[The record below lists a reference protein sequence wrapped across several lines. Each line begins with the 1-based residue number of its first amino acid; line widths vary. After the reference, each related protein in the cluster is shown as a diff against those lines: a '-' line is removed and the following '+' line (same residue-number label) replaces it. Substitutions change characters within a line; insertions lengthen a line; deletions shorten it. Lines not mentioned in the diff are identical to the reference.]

1 MDTVI
6 LNTIINLAAIAF
18 GFEAGRWSHG
28 LLKPG
33 QRVKVNGC
41 SGLFLERK
49 YLVRWHDGK
58 ETLEEEWRLQ

>member
-1 MDTVI
+1 MMDTVI
-6 LNTIINLAAIAF
+6 LNTIINLAAIAL
-18 GFEAGRWSHG
+18 GYEAGRRRLPS
-28 LLKPG
+28 PG

-41 SGLFLERK
+41 SGLVLERK